1 MNDTT
6 TPMAEAASLLASSF
20 FEVVCEEG
28 VDFEAF
34 ESRCISLGH
43 SMIAD
48 AMSMALERFD
58 ARLCLGLPEGCRV
71 HDRREKTLASEVGDL
86 KFRYRRVRDR
96 FGLSKTIWIYTGCI
110 LEKELKAESRWRT
123 EVTDEILAMTDVLV
137 DGRFVEALK
146 DISLRFRGS
155 SNQRILRLR

>member
-1 MNDTT
+1 MFWDKATRKENPVKMNDTT

-86 KFRYRRVRDR
+86 KFRYRRVRD
-96 FGLSKTIWIYTGCI
+96 GVPVGAPLLDC
-110 LEKELKAESRWRT
+110 
-123 EVTDEILAMTDVLV
+123 
-137 DGRFVEALK
+137 
-146 DISLRFRGS
+146 
-155 SNQRILRLR
+155 